1 MGFGSVLQRSRHV
14 VNGAHVFLHQ
24 VHAMRR
30 VTADRARDSPEPLAF
45 PRVPI
50 VALPVLEDAPARG
63 ARVHPASSHTAHVH
77 PTPPRQGG
85 PRHGP
90 LGTRAA
96 RLLRV
101 QRAYER
107 SVCAV
112 GTQPLQLCGQTP
124 DVDGSSISGWRGG

>member
-1 MGFGSVLQRSRHV
+1 MGFRSVLQRSRHV

-24 VHAMRR
+24 VYAMRR
-30 VTADRARDSPEPLAF
+30 VTADRARDCPEPLAF

-50 VALPVLEDAPARG
+50 MALPVLEDAPARG
-63 ARVHPASSHTAHVH
+63 ARVHLASRHTAHVH
-77 PTPPRQGG
+77 PNP

-124 DVDGSSISGWRGG
+124 DVDGSSISGWRVE